1 MTLINRIMIA
11 FGLIF
16 LLVVLT
22 TSYSYVQMQQ
32 IEDTDQRN
40 VHTFE
45 VMQLAK
51 LATEALVN
59 IETGQRGYLLTAD
72 SEFLQPYHK
81 GKSDVSQYLQSLLS
95 KTADNPAQTARLKQI
110 DQLYQQWLAEAV
122 EPSVRKVQSSS
133 ADAAQFAEIR
143 AMVSSGQGKSMM
155 DKIRALIAEL
165 LAEEQQLLTKRQ
177 GAAADARQS
186 ALLSLFFSAVLIA
199 VVGIAAALTLR
210 QKLQQ
215 RLSLA
220 QQQLNAVASGNLQL
234 ELPDPDHDEISLL
247 LKTVNQM
254 RVALH
259 SLISQIGQASG
270 EVSQASHSVASTSE
284 QLAMSANE
292 QSRASGSIAAAVE
305 ELSVSIDSVSANARE
320 AHQLASESGKQAE
333 QSAAVIG
340 ESVDSMQQIAQLVRA
355 ASSQI
360 TALGAQSEQISSI
373 VNVIKGIADQTNLLA
388 LNAAIETARA
398 GEQGRGFAVVADEV
412 RMLAQRTTQS
422 TTEISGMIDSIVRGT
437 VEAVSQMSKGVEQVD
452 QGVIYA
458 GKAGTAIEQIQ
469 QNFRAVVQV
478 IESISNALLE
488 QNAASNEVAG
498 HIEHIALMTAQNSEA
513 TQHSSAVAQQM
524 KKLAADLSQHLSRFR
539 L

>member
-1 MTLINRIMIA
+1 M
-11 FGLIF
+11 
-16 LLVVLT
+16 
-22 TSYSYVQMQQ
+22 
-32 IEDTDQRN
+32 
-40 VHTFE
+40 H
-45 VMQLAK
+45 AK
-51 LATEALVN
+51 
-59 IETGQRGYLLTAD
+59 
-72 SEFLQPYHK
+72 P
-81 GKSDVSQYLQSLLS
+81 
-95 KTADNPAQTARLKQI
+95 
-110 DQLYQQWLAEAV
+110 
-122 EPSVRKVQSSS
+122 
-133 ADAAQFAEIR
+133 
-143 AMVSSGQGKSMM
+143 
-155 DKIRALIAEL
+155 
-165 LAEEQQLLTKRQ
+165 
-177 GAAADARQS
+177 
-186 ALLSLFFSAVLIA
+186 
-199 VVGIAAALTLR
+199 
-210 QKLQQ
+210 
-215 RLSLA
+215 
-220 QQQLNAVASGNLQL
+220 
-234 ELPDPDHDEISLL
+234 
-247 LKTVNQM
+247 
-254 RVALH
+254 
-259 SLISQIGQASG
+259 
-270 EVSQASHSVASTSE
+270 
-284 QLAMSANE
+284 
-292 QSRASGSIAAAVE
+292 
-305 ELSVSIDSVSANARE
+305 
-320 AHQLASESGKQAE
+320 ASESGKQAE

-388 LNAAIETARA
+388 LNAAIEAARA